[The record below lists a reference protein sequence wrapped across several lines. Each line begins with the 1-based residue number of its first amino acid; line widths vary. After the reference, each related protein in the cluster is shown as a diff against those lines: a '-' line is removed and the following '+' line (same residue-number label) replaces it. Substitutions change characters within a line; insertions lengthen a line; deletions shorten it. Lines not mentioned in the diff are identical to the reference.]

1 MKSITIKYKRCA
13 QITELFGEDTMMNEL
28 YSNICNARCKGL
40 DILRIETASESRFI
54 DPTEIMDC
62 HLTVIRS

>member
-1 MKSITIKYKRCA
+1 MKSITIKYKQCN
-13 QITELFGEDTMMNEL
+13 QVTELFGDDNMMNEL
-28 YSNICNARCKGL
+28 YSNICNARSKKI

-62 HLTVIRS
+62 HLMLIRS